1 MSNIFSG
8 IHTALRAMRSY
19 QRAQLVT
26 EHNVANT
33 NTPGYTRQEAVLATA
48 SPYTP
53 LAFNR
58 PGDTG
63 LHLGQGTQVSAI
75 RRFSYE
81 FYDGRLRTEMAAQKN
96 WGERRDV
103 LQHVEALLPSLE
115 GVGISDRL
123 SEFWASWQALSANP
137 SDIGVRTAL
146 LENAQ
151 SLTGQLNT
159 RYTAIYKLRL
169 DQDARVNDLVTLV
182 NITTTRLAELNKQIP
197 AAIGADFQPNDL
209 LDERDRLVDQLA
221 ELTGVGYHFQ
231 SNGSALLSLG
241 GHTLVAADQAQTIST
256 TSVGGFLQLRWPD
269 NSAVTLTSGQIAGA
283 ITARD
288 TDIPARLTALDSLAT
303 TLIAQVNTI
312 HSASFG
318 LPTGNVTGQNFF
330 TGTVASNITVNSTL
344 VADPTQIAAAAAIN
358 SPGDGSK
365 ALQIAQLQTALL
377 MSSSTRTIDAFWAD
391 SMSAL
396 GSDTARAQNEA
407 QVYGLLTDQLT
418 QQKESVTGVSLDE
431 EAARLIESQA
441 AYQAAARVL
450 TAFDQMFDTVI
461 NRMGVV
467 GR

>member
-1 MSNIFSG
+1 MSSIFSG
-8 IHTALRAMRSY
+8 INTALQALRSY
-19 QRAQLVT
+19 QRALLVV
-26 EHNVANT
+26 EHNVANA
-33 NTPGYTRQEAVLATA
+33 NTPGYTRQEAVLTTA

-58 PGDTG
+58 PGEVG
-63 LHLGQGTQVSAI
+63 FHLGQGVQVSAI
-75 RRFSYE
+75 RRFSYD

-96 WGERRDV
+96 WGERRDI

-123 SEFWASWQALSANP
+123 SEFWAGWQALSANP

-151 SLTGQLNT
+151 SLTGLLNN
-159 RYTAIYKLRL
+159 RYVAIYNLRL
-169 DQDARVNDLVTLV
+169 DQDARVNNLV
-182 NITTTRLAELNKQIP
+182 NLVNKAATRLAELNKQIP
-197 AAIGADFQPNDL
+197 GAIGANYQPNDL
-209 LDERDRLVDQLA
+209 LDERDRLIDQLA
-221 ELTGVGYHFQ
+221 ELTGVGYHIQ
-231 SNGSALLSLG
+231 ANGSALLSLG
-241 GHTLVAADQAQTIST
+241 GHILVAADQAQTIST

-269 NSAVTLTSGQIAGA
+269 STSVTLTSGQIAGA

-288 TDIPARLTALDSLAT
+288 TDIPARLTALDSLAA

-344 VADPTQIAAAAAIN
+344 VADPTQIAAAAATN

-365 ALQIAQLQTALL
+365 ALQIAQLQASLL
-377 MSSSTRTIDAFWAD
+377 MSSGTRTIDSFWAD
-391 SMSAL
+391 TMSAL
-396 GSDTARAQNEA
+396 GSITARAQNEA
-407 QVYGLLTDQLT
+407 DVFSLLTDQLT
-418 QQKESVTGVSLDE
+418 RQKESVTGVSLDE
-431 EAARLIESQA
+431 EAANLLKAQA

-450 TAFDQMFDTVI
+450 TAFDEMFDTVI
-461 NRMGVV
+461 NRMGIV